1 MKLPCWKVKYLKMF
15 NYSESI
21 TNTSLCRSNAQVL
34 LVKTSDVSIYTWSLL
49 HMETNGPSCR
59 TAYLS
64 ICIGWF
70 ILSRLFSPKTPCF
83 LSVAW
88 TCWWAVNWLIPGVL
102 LSAGHLLAPS
112 FDGPHRWAFVLATF
126 VEVDK
131 KLWHLFVILL
141 PFTLLYLEVGIRES
155 QKQAKLYV
163 IL

>member
-1 MKLPCWKVKYLKMF
+1 MTFYTPDLWMKIQFSFLLAPGNDETAMLKVKYLKMF

-102 LSAGHLLAPS
+102 LSAGHVFWHHLLMVHTG
-112 FDGPHRWAFVLATF
+112 GPLC
-126 VEVDK
+126 
-131 KLWHLFVILL
+131 
-141 PFTLLYLEVGIRES
+141 
-155 QKQAKLYV
+155 
-163 IL
+163 